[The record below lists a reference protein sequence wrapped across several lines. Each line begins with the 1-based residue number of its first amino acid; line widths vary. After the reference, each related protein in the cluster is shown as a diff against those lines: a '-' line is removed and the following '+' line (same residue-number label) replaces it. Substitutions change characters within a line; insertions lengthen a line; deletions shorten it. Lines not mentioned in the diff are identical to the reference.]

1 MNKYT
6 FKLIEM
12 DEYTRKYMISNPE
25 IFKDSDIKNVVNR
38 IRLGCNEFN
47 DFEDFLVH
55 LIYVIDPKC
64 THFVSK
70 DDIVNGIKT
79 FGIFLSE
86 QEISTLL
93 SRLNRSGNLYSMED
107 LYNYIASN

>member
-1 MNKYT
+1 
-6 FKLIEM
+6 M
-12 DEYTRKYMISNPE
+12 DEYTRKYMVSNPE
-25 IFKDSDIKNVVNR
+25 VFRDSDIKNVVNR
-38 IRLGCNEFN
+38 IRLGSNEFN
-47 DFEDFLVH
+47 DFEEFLVH
-55 LIYVIDPKC
+55 LIYAIDPKG

-70 DDIVNGIKT
+70 DDIVNGIKS

-86 QEISTLL
+86 QEISTLV